1 MKHFIFFLLLP
12 FAVAGQDYFQQE
24 VNYKIKVTL
33 NDKAHTLSGFET
45 FDYVNHSPNEL
56 HFIYIHLWPNA
67 YKDNTSAMSLQQY
80 RNGNKVMEN
89 NTTEDR
95 GFIDSLDFKING
107 ESATF
112 LYNLSHRDIGKLV
125 LNKPL
130 KTGESIT
137 VSTPFKVKLPNGNI
151 SRLGH
156 VGESYQ
162 ITQWY
167 PKPAVYD
174 KDGWHEMP
182 YLTQGEFYS
191 EYGSFDV
198 VITLPKNYVVGATGD
213 LQTTSEIEFLSKK
226 AEETKRELEEVT
238 STADNSFSNKFPPSS
253 DTLKTLRFKQ
263 SNVHDFA
270 WFADKRYKVLKGEVK
285 LPNSQRTVT
294 TWAMFTPKNSSL
306 WKNAIEY
313 LNDGTYWYS
322 KWNGDYPYN
331 QVTAVDGT
339 ISAGGGMEYPNVTV
353 IGTASSATQLELVIV
368 HEVGHNWFYGI
379 LGSNERVHPWMDEGI
394 NTANEI
400 RYFQTKYPENEE
412 FSANF
417 GGIADKIHLGGIS
430 HHCGNHMTYGF
441 SANNGK
447 DQPIELHSNEY
458 TSLNYGAIV
467 YAKTGLVFTYLRDYL
482 GDEVYDKGMKAYFE
496 KWKFKHPQPKD
507 IQEAMEKASGKEL
520 NWLFDDILNTTGKID
535 FKLRKVRTNDKGETK
550 VEITNVGDI
559 RSPVRVDAFS
569 EGKKIESVWT
579 ESTPNFEVMDA
590 VFYSQDIDEV
600 RIDADEN
607 MPDVNRMNNS
617 WKKSRMFNKIERINF
632 EFMAG
637 DNESDKN
644 TVWWTPI
651 IGANAYDNFMAGM
664 VFHNISVPKNKLEFY
679 LAPMYSFGNNC
690 LTGMGDVHLNFAPAR
705 VVNKIE
711 VGVKAQAF
719 GEEKENKFLEGS
731 SFTLPNSFDRTFY
744 RVIKPYVNFEFWN
757 KYRFP
762 RLRQQIRAEFIS
774 VNNHTSY
781 SNVYDWLGG
790 GFLDYN
796 LQYKKRKV
804 SLKIE
809 ARLDV
814 KGTEFLIPE
823 NSNFYLTVT
832 NNIAYKVKKEKNI
845 EVRLFVGQ
853 NIFER
858 TSLLSPQSDPN
869 YGFAL
874 GGQNGTQDYFY
885 EQLMM
890 GRNEIQGLWAQ
901 QRVENH
907 GAFKTVSDFG
917 LSSSFMASANVYAEL
932 PWGPIGIFGD
942 YGVFHNGSKL
952 ITAANAG
959 LGIRL
964 LNGNVS
970 AYFPLFQTNNIQ
982 ESLNDK
988 KYIHTV
994 RFTFNLSNLSYQRIL
1009 RGL

>member
-1 MKHFIFFLLLP
+1 MRLLFVFISMSVLGF
-12 FAVAGQDYFQQE
+12 GQNYFQQE
-24 VNYKIKVTL
+24 VNYTIAVQL
-33 NDKAHTLSGFET
+33 NDESHVLSGFES
-45 FDYVNHSPNEL
+45 FDYTNNSPDDL
-56 HFIYIHLWPNA
+56 SFIYIHLWPNA
-67 YKDNTSAMSLQQY
+67 YEDNKTAMSLQQY

-89 NTTEDR
+89 NSDEDK
-95 GFIDSLDFKING
+95 GCIDSLDFKVYG
-107 ESATF
+107 ESVEF
-112 LYNLSHRDIGKLV
+112 LFNLNHRDIGKIIL
-125 LNKPL
+125 KQPL
-130 KTGESIT
+130 KSGQTIT
-137 VSTPFKVKLPNGNI
+137 ISTPFRVKLPNGNI

-174 KDGWHEMP
+174 KEGWHQMP

-198 VITLPKNYVVGATGD
+198 SITLPDNYVVGATGD
-213 LQTTSEIEFLSKK
+213 LQTESEIQFLEKKAVQTKSNLDSILIQSSKK
-226 AEETKRELEEVT
+226 
-238 STADNSFSNKFPPSS
+238 NSFPESSNS
-253 DTLKTLRFKQ
+253 LKTIRYTQ

-270 WFADKRYKVLKGEVK
+270 WFADKRYHVLKGEVE
-285 LPNSQRTVT
+285 LPNSKRKVT
-294 TWAMFTPKNSSL
+294 TWAMFTEQQADL
-306 WKNAIEY
+306 WKDAIEY

-353 IGTASSATQLELVIV
+353 IGGVSSATQLELVIV

-400 RYFQTKYPENEE
+400 RYFKTKYPNNEE
-412 FSANF
+412 FSNNF

-482 GDEVYDKGMKAYFE
+482 GDGVYDRGMQSYFE

-507 IQEAMEKASGKEL
+507 MQEAMEKASGKDL
-520 NWLFDDILNTTGKID
+520 NWLFDDIINTSGKID
-535 FKLRKVRTNDKGETK
+535 FKIRKVRKNDKGETQ
-550 VEITNVGDI
+550 VEIMNVGDI
-559 RSPVRVDAFS
+559 RSPVRLDAYKNG
-569 EGKKIESVWT
+569 EKVETVWT
-579 ESTPNFEVMDA
+579 ESISNFEVLDA
-590 VFYSQDIDEV
+590 VFYNTEIDEIK
-600 RIDADEN
+600 IDGDEN

-617 WKKSRMFNKIERINF
+617 WKKSLMFNKIEPIRF
-632 EFMAG
+632 EFLAG

-644 TVWWTPI
+644 TVWWSPI
-651 IGANAYDNFMAGM
+651 IGANAYDNFMAG
-664 VFHNISVPKNKLEFY
+664 VAFHNASAPKNKLEFY
-679 LAPMYSFGNNC
+679 LAPMYSFGNNR
-690 LTGMGDVHLNFAPAR
+690 LTGMGDIHLNFTPAR

-711 VGVKAQAF
+711 VGVKGQTF
-719 GEEKENKFLEGS
+719 GEEKDNKFHSESNNFL
-731 SFTLPNSFDRTFY
+731 LPTDQRSFY

-757 KYRFP
+757 KSRFP
-762 RLRQQIRAEFIS
+762 RMKHNINLEFIS
-774 VNNHTSY
+774 VNNLLSY
-781 SNVYDWLGG
+781 STVIDYLGG

-796 LQYKKRKV
+796 MSFTKRKYA
-804 SLKIE
+804 LEID
-809 ARLDV
+809 ARIDV
-814 KGTEFLIPE
+814 KGRDFMIPD

-832 NNIAYKVKKEKNI
+832 NNFTYKVKKEKNI

-853 NIFER
+853 NLFER
-858 TSLLSPQSDPN
+858 NSLLNLGNDPN

-885 EQLMM
+885 EQLMF
-890 GRNEIQGLWAQ
+890 GRNEVQGLWSQ
-901 QRVENH
+901 QRAENH

-932 PWGPIGIFGD
+932 PWGPIGVFGD
-942 YGVFHNGSKL
+942 YGIFDNGSKL

-964 LNGNVS
+964 LNGNIS
-970 AYFPLFQTNNIQ
+970 AYFPLIQTDNIKK
-982 ESLNDK
+982 SLKDK
-988 KYIHTV
+988 NYIHTV
-994 RFTFNLSNLSYQRIL
+994 RFTFKLSSLSYSKIMRKL
-1009 RGL
+1009 